1 MAETQGGVVV
11 IKFKADT
18 TDLEKAKKTIS
29 NFNKQEL
36 AQERNELARQRNE
49 LAKQRNEINAI
60 NAATKAKVAEIRRE
74 EAITKRIKANN
85 DSLRNTANE
94 RLATE
99 RNRLAAERN
108 GIAQQRAGIAALNA
122 QTKQYDAHT
131 KRIKVDNDRIN
142 QAIKNRIATEKLN
155 LQAQKQQN
163 SMYKKMNASAGKLN
177 TTIKAIGS
185 QLLAFASI
193 AAIANFAKA
202 CVTASSDV
210 VEIQNVVDNA
220 FPSMTK
226 EIDEWAKNSV
236 KQFGM
241 AQSEAKKYA
250 SMFGLISRSAG
261 LAEKDAYKLGT
272 NLTALTADI
281 GSMLNMKNEEVF
293 TKLRSGILS
302 GETESIKQLGI
313 SMTETDIQ
321 AWLLTKGITDQYRTM
336 SQADKIAVRY
346 NYTLEKT
353 KLMQGDFAA
362 TNGTWANQTKQLSS
376 NIKELQ
382 ANLGTFLRTA
392 LLPLLQVL
400 NKIIAAAN
408 NATIAF
414 KNFLSK
420 TFNIKFDNT
429 GISEGTEAIEEG
441 LGGIEESA
449 NDAAAAIKKT
459 LGPLDQLN
467 ILGEKNSG
475 SKTAGVGF
483 GIMDLGEVESKD
495 VGGDDLN
502 QKNELLGKIAE
513 KAKEIATS
521 FKSGWD
527 MDFDPTKWE
536 RVKDSLSG
544 IKKTIT
550 EIATS
555 DETKNA
561 LDDYANRMANSFG
574 RISASVANIGGS
586 IAVNVTE
593 GMNRAL
599 ANHKDEIQTTLV
611 ETLDLKARQGE
622 ISAKASEAVAT
633 IASTLESE
641 GSIRITSA
649 LDGILISAGATV
661 TRLYERLKTD
671 ILDMLVRPL
680 ADNAGKFKETF
691 DTIQEYLAPMFES
704 VESFVTETG
713 QGLVDMY
720 DQHFAPMFQAIGE
733 FLSEMTSFYND
744 VLKIFVDKYLAQI
757 SDWFTDFTENKLKP
771 LWANITEMFGEIA
784 DAIKNAL
791 PIIEP
796 ILKIIMGLI
805 AAIVSVV
812 LDILIPVIENVINV
826 AVDVID
832 GIIVA
837 IKGSLK
843 VINGLITGDFAKVIE
858 GIVDIVGGV
867 MERIAGVVDGVINTI
882 VDAINNLF
890 NTSFSHSNLVGFVK
904 NLVNSIIGTVKGG
917 KESETSGKS
926 SGKTSN
932 VRHFANGGAFL
943 PGHEVLGILG
953 DNKHEREYAL
963 TESHLDDIARRTAS
977 ILQGGQSAQ
986 AAGVGNINLQIQMDG
1001 EWLDARILKVS
1012 ETNDFRG

>member
-18 TDLEKAKKTIS
+18 TDLENAKKTIS
-29 NFNKQEL
+29 NFSKQEL

-74 EAITKRIKANN
+74 EAITKRIKADN
-85 DSLRNTANE
+85 DALKNKANE
-94 RLATE
+94 RLAIE

-108 GIAQQRAGIAALNA
+108 GISQQRAGIAALNA

-142 QAIKNRIATEKLN
+142 QAIKNRIAAEKLN

-163 SMYKKMNASAGKLN
+163 SMYKKMNTSAGKLN

-193 AAIANFAKA
+193 AAIVNFAKA

-220 FPSMTK
+220 FPSMSK
-226 EIDEWAKNSV
+226 EIDDWAKNSV

-241 AQSEAKKYA
+241 AQAEAKKYA

-293 TKLRSGILS
+293 TKLRSGVLS

-313 SMTETDIQ
+313 SMTETDVQ
-321 AWLLTKGITDQYRTM
+321 AWLMSKGINENYRQMT
-336 SQADKIAVRY
+336 QAQKIAVRY
-346 NYTLEKT
+346 NYVLEKT

-362 TNGTWANQTKQLSS
+362 TNGTWANQTKQLGA

-441 LGGIEESA
+441 LGGVEESA

-475 SKTAGVGF
+475 SKSAGVG
-483 GIMDLGEVESKD
+483 GAIMDLGD
-495 VGGDDLN
+495 VKAEDNGEDLN
-502 QKNELLGKIAE
+502 QKNELLGRIAE

-527 MDFDPTKWE
+527 MDFDPTKWD

-561 LDDYANRMANSFG
+561 LDGYANRMANSFG

-622 ISAKASEAVAT
+622 ITARASEAVAT

-649 LDGILISAGATV
+649 LDGILISVSSTV

-671 ILDMLVRPL
+671 ILDMLVKPL
-680 ADNAGKFKETF
+680 ADNAGKFKDTF
-691 DTIQEYLAPMFES
+691 DTIQGYLAPMFES

-720 DQHFAPMFQAIGE
+720 DEHFAPMFQAIGE

-796 ILKIIMGLI
+796 ILKVLMGMM

-812 LDILIPVIENVINV
+812 LDVLIPVIENVINV

-932 VRHFANGGAFL
+932 VRHFADGGAFL

-953 DNKHEREYAL
+953 DNKHEKEYAL
-963 TESHLDDIARRTAS
+963 TESHLDEIARRTAS
-977 ILQGGQSAQ
+977 ILQGGQPAQ
-986 AAGVGNINLQIQMDG
+986 VAGVGNINLQIQMDG

>member
-18 TDLEKAKKTIS
+18 TDLENAKKTIS
-29 NFNKQEL
+29 NFSKQEL

-49 LAKQRNEINAI
+49 LTKQRNEINAL
-60 NAATKAKVAEIRRE
+60 NAATREKVANIRRE
-74 EAITKRIKANN
+74 EAITKRIKADN
-85 DSLRNTANE
+85 DALKNKANE
-94 RLATE
+94 QLAIE
-99 RNRLAAERN
+99 RNKLAAQRN

-122 QTKQYDAHT
+122 QTKKYDAET

-142 QAIKNRIATEKLN
+142 HAIKNRLATEKLN

-163 SMYKKMNASAGKLN
+163 SMYKKMHSSAGKLN

-193 AAIANFAKA
+193 AAIVNFAKA

-220 FPSMTK
+220 FPSMSK
-226 EIDEWAKNSV
+226 EIDDWAKNSV

-293 TKLRSGILS
+293 TKLRSGVLS

-313 SMTETDIQ
+313 SMTETDVQ
-321 AWLLTKGITDQYRTM
+321 AWLMSKGINENYRQMT
-336 SQADKIAVRY
+336 QAQKIAVRY
-346 NYTLEKT
+346 NYVLEKT
-353 KLMQGDFAA
+353 NLMQGDFAR
-362 TNGTWANQTKQLSS
+362 NQGTWANQTKQLDS
-376 NIKELQ
+376 NIKTLQ
-382 ANLGTFLRTA
+382 ENLGTFLRTA

-400 NKIIAAAN
+400 NKIIEAAN

-429 GISEGTEAIEEG
+429 GISEGTQTIEEG

-449 NDAAAAIKKT
+449 NDAATAIKKT

-467 ILGEKNSG
+467 ILGEKNSD
-475 SKTAGVGF
+475 SKSAGVG
-483 GIMDLGEVESKD
+483 GAIMDLGD
-495 VGGDDLN
+495 VKAEDSGEDLN
-502 QKNELLGKIAE
+502 QKNELLGRIAE

-527 MDFDPTKWE
+527 MDFDPTKWD
-536 RVKDSLSG
+536 RVKESLSG

-550 EIATS
+550 EIVTS

-671 ILDMLVRPL
+671 ILDMLVKPL

-757 SDWFTDFTENKLKP
+757 SEWFTDFTENKLKP

-796 ILKIIMGLI
+796 ILKVIMGLI
-805 AAIVSVV
+805 AAIVSLI
-812 LDILIPVIENVINV
+812 LDIVIPVIENVINIV
-826 AVDVID
+826 TDVLD
-832 GIIVA
+832 GIVSMIEG
-837 IKGSLK
+837 ILE

-867 MERIAGVVDGVINTI
+867 MESIAGVVDGVINTI
-882 VDAINNLF
+882 IDAINNLF

-904 NLVNSIIGTVKGG
+904 NLVNSIIGTVKSG

-932 VRHFANGGAFL
+932 VRHFADGGAFL

-986 AAGVGNINLQIQMDG
+986 VAGVGNINLQIQMDG

>member
-18 TDLEKAKKTIS
+18 TDLENAKKTIS
-29 NFNKQEL
+29 NFSKQEL
-36 AQERNELARQRNE
+36 AHERNELARQRNE

-60 NAATKAKVAEIRRE
+60 NAATREKVANIRRE
-74 EAITKRIKANN
+74 EAITKRIKADN
-85 DSLRNTANE
+85 DALKNKANE
-94 RLATE
+94 QLAIE
-99 RNRLAAERN
+99 RNKLAAQRN

-122 QTKQYDAHT
+122 QTKKYDAET

-142 QAIKNRIATEKLN
+142 HAIKNRLTAEKLN

-163 SMYKKMNASAGKLN
+163 SMYKKMHSSAGKLN

-220 FPSMTK
+220 FPSMSK
-226 EIDEWAKNSV
+226 EIDDWAKNSV

-293 TKLRSGILS
+293 TKLRSGVLS

-313 SMTETDIQ
+313 SMTETDVQ
-321 AWLLTKGITDQYRTM
+321 AWLMSKGINENYRQMT
-336 SQADKIAVRY
+336 QAQKIAVRY
-346 NYTLEKT
+346 NYVLEKT
-353 KLMQGDFAA
+353 NLMQGDFAR
-362 TNGTWANQTKQLSS
+362 NQNTWANQSKQLGS

-382 ANLGTFLRTA
+382 ENLGTFLRTA

-400 NKIIAAAN
+400 NKIIEAAN

-441 LGGIEESA
+441 LGGVEESA
-449 NDAAAAIKKT
+449 NDAATAIKKT

-475 SKTAGVGF
+475 SKSAGVG
-483 GIMDLGEVESKD
+483 GAIMDLGD
-495 VGGDDLN
+495 VKTEDTGEDLN

-527 MDFDPTKWE
+527 SSFDPSKWDKIKIS
-536 RVKDSLSG
+536 VDG
-544 IKKTIT
+544 IGKTIKD
-550 EIATS
+550 IITS
-555 DETKNA
+555 KETQNA
-561 LDDYANRMANSFG
+561 ANNFANVFANSAG
-574 RISASVANIGGS
+574 RIAADVTNIAGS
-586 IAVNVTE
+586 IAVNLTE
-593 GMNRAL
+593 GTNRAL
-599 ANHKDEIQTTLV
+599 ENHKDQIQQTIV
-611 ETLDLKARQGE
+611 DVFDF
-622 ISAKASEAVAT
+622 SAKRAEIAANTADAFST

-641 GSIRITSA
+641 GSIRITA
-649 LDGILISAGATV
+649 ATEGILISVGATA
-661 TRLYERLKTD
+661 TQLAERLGTD
-671 ILDMLVRPL
+671 ISDVFTRWIVDNQDKIKEHLDMV
-680 ADNAGKFKETF
+680 
-691 DTIQEYLAPMFES
+691 QEDLAPAFEAIEKYVTEANETTVKAYDEHIHPMFDEIAQFFS
-704 VESFVTETG
+704 NVESFF
-713 QGLVDMY
+713 LDII
-720 DQHFAPMFQAIGE
+720 AP
-733 FLSEMTSFYND
+733 
-744 VLKIFVDKYLAQI
+744 FVDKYLTQI
-757 SDWFTDFTENKLKP
+757 SDWFVDFTENKLKP
-771 LWANITEMFGEIA
+771 LWNNLVEMFSEIA
-784 DAIKNAL
+784 DGIREIL

-796 ILKIIMGLI
+796 VIKVILALII
-805 AAIVSVV
+805 AVTSVILDV
-812 LDILIPVIENVINV
+812 LLPIIEQIITVT
-826 AVDVID
+826 VDVVD
-832 GIIVA
+832 GIISV
-837 IKGSLK
+837 IKGAIQLI
-843 VINGLITGDFAKVIE
+843 VGLITGDFRKAIE
-858 GIVDIVGGV
+858 GIINIVGGV
-867 MERIAGVVDGVINTI
+867 METIAGIVDGVINTI
-882 VDAINNLF
+882 VDSINNLF

-904 NLVNSIIGTVKGG
+904 NLVSSLIGSVKGE
-917 KESETSGKS
+917 KSSETSGKS
-926 SGKTSN
+926 SGKSSK
-932 VRHFANGGAFL
+932 VHHFADGGAFL

-963 TESHLDDIARRTAS
+963 TESHLDEIARRTAS
-977 ILQGGQSAQ
+977 ILQGGQPAQ
-986 AAGVGNINLQIQMDG
+986 VAGVGNINLQIQMDG

>member
-18 TDLEKAKKTIS
+18 TDLENAKKTIS
-29 NFNKQEL
+29 NFSKQEL
-36 AQERNELARQRNE
+36 AAERNELARQRNE
-49 LAKQRNEINAI
+49 LAKQRNEINAL
-60 NAATKAKVAEIRRE
+60 NAATREKVANIRRE
-74 EAITKRIKANN
+74 EAITKRIKADN
-85 DSLRNTANE
+85 DALKNKANE
-94 RLATE
+94 QLAIE
-99 RNRLAAERN
+99 RNRLAAQRN

-122 QTKQYDAHT
+122 QTKKYDAET

-142 QAIKNRIATEKLN
+142 HAIKNRLATEKLN

-163 SMYKKMNASAGKLN
+163 SMYKKMHSSAGKLN

-220 FPSMTK
+220 FPSMSK
-226 EIDEWAKNSV
+226 EIDDWAKNSV

-241 AQSEAKKYA
+241 AQAEAKKYA

-293 TKLRSGILS
+293 TKLRSGVLS

-313 SMTETDIQ
+313 SMTEADVQ
-321 AWLLTKGITDQYRTM
+321 AWLMSKGINENYRQMT
-336 SQADKIAVRY
+336 QAQKIAVRY
-346 NYTLEKT
+346 NYVLEKT

-362 TNGTWANQTKQLSS
+362 TNGTWANQTKQLGA

-400 NKIIAAAN
+400 NKIIDAAN

-429 GISEGTEAIEEG
+429 GISEGTQAIEEG
-441 LGGIEESA
+441 LGGVEESA

-475 SKTAGVGF
+475 SKTAGVGA
-483 GIMDLGEVESKD
+483 IMDLGD
-495 VGGDDLN
+495 VKAEDAGNGDLN

-527 MDFDPTKWE
+527 SSFDPTKWD
-536 RVKDSLSG
+536 KIKTSIDG
-544 IKKTIT
+544 IGKTIKD
-550 EIATS
+550 IITS
-555 DETKNA
+555 KETQNA
-561 LDDYANRMANSFG
+561 ANNFANVFANSVG
-574 RISASVANIGGS
+574 RIAADVTNIAGS
-586 IAVNVTE
+586 IAINFTE
-593 GMNRAL
+593 GTNRAL
-599 ANHKDEIQTTLV
+599 ENHKDQIQQTIV
-611 ETLDLKARQGE
+611 DVFDF
-622 ISAKASEAVAT
+622 SAKRAEIAANTADAFST

-641 GSIRITSA
+641 GSIRITA
-649 LDGILISAGATV
+649 ATEGILISVGATA
-661 TRLYERLKTD
+661 TQLAERLGTD
-671 ILDMLVRPL
+671 ISDVFTRWIV
-680 ADNAGKFKETF
+680 DNQDKIKEYL
-691 DTIQEYLAPMFES
+691 DTIQEDLAPAFEALEKYITDGNEAT
-704 VESFVTETG
+704 VKA
-713 QGLVDMY
+713 Y
-720 DQHFAPMFQAIGE
+720 DEHIHPMFDEIAQ
-733 FLSEMTSFYND
+733 FLSNIEGFFYD
-744 VLKIFVDKYLAQI
+744 IITPFVDKYLTQI
-757 SDWFTDFTENKLKP
+757 SDWFVDFTENKLTP
-771 LWANITEMFGEIA
+771 LWHNLIEMFSEIA
-784 DAIKNAL
+784 DGIREIL

-796 ILKIIMGLI
+796 VIKIIMGLI
-805 AAIVSVV
+805 AVIVSVILDV
-812 LDILIPVIENVINV
+812 LLPTIEQIVTV

-832 GIIVA
+832 AIVSV
-837 IKGSLK
+837 IKGAIQLI
-843 VINGLITGDFAKVIE
+843 VGLITGDFRKAIE
-858 GIVDIVGGV
+858 GIINIVGGV
-867 MERIAGVVDGVINTI
+867 METIAGIVDGVINTI
-882 VDAINNLF
+882 VDSINNLF

-904 NLVNSIIGTVKGG
+904 NLVSSLIGSVKGG

-932 VRHFANGGAFL
+932 VHHFANGGAFL

-977 ILQGGQSAQ
+977 ILQGGQPAQ
-986 AAGVGNINLQIQMDG
+986 VAGVGNINLQIQMDG

>member
-18 TDLEKAKKTIS
+18 TDLENAKKTIS
-29 NFNKQEL
+29 NFSKQEL
-36 AQERNELARQRNE
+36 AAERNELARQRNE

-74 EAITKRIKANN
+74 EAITKRIKADN
-85 DSLRNTANE
+85 DALKNKANE
-94 RLATE
+94 RLAVE
-99 RNRLAAERN
+99 RNRLAAQRN

-122 QTKQYDAHT
+122 QTKKYDAET

-142 QAIKNRIATEKLN
+142 HAIKNRLAAEKLN

-163 SMYKKMNASAGKLN
+163 SMYKKMHSSAGKLN

-220 FPSMTK
+220 FPSMSK
-226 EIDEWAKNSV
+226 EIDDWAKNSV

-293 TKLRSGILS
+293 TKLRSGVLS

-313 SMTETDIQ
+313 SMTETDVQ
-321 AWLLTKGITDQYRTM
+321 AWLMSKGINENYRQMT
-336 SQADKIAVRY
+336 QAQKIAVRY
-346 NYTLEKT
+346 NYVLEKT

-362 TNGTWANQTKQLSS
+362 TNGTWANQTKQLGA

-441 LGGIEESA
+441 LGGVEESA

-475 SKTAGVGF
+475 SKTAGVG
-483 GIMDLGEVESKD
+483 GAIMDLGD
-495 VGGDDLN
+495 VKTEDTGEDLN
-502 QKNELLGKIAE
+502 QKNELLGKVAE

-521 FKSGWD
+521 FKSGWN
-527 MDFDPTKWE
+527 MDFDPTKWD
-536 RVKDSLSG
+536 RVKESLSG

-586 IAVNVTE
+586 IAVNLTE

-622 ISAKASEAVAT
+622 ITAKASEAVAT

-649 LDGILISAGATV
+649 LDGILISASSTV

-704 VESFVTETG
+704 VENFVTETG

-757 SDWFTDFTENKLKP
+757 SEWFTDFTENKLKP

-796 ILKIIMGLI
+796 ILKVIMGLI
-805 AAIVSVV
+805 AAIVSLI
-812 LDILIPVIENVINV
+812 LDIVIPVIENVINV
-826 AVDVID
+826 VTDVLD
-832 GIIVA
+832 GIISM
-837 IKGSLK
+837 IKGVLE

-858 GIVDIVGGV
+858 GIVNIVGGV
-867 MERIAGVVDGVINTI
+867 METIAGIVDGVINTI
-882 VDAINNLF
+882 VDSINNLF

-926 SGKTSN
+926 SGKSSK
-932 VRHFANGGAFL
+932 VHHFADGGAFL
-943 PGHEVLGILG
+943 PGHEVLGVLG

-963 TESHLDDIARRTAS
+963 TESHLDEIARRTAS
-977 ILQGGQSAQ
+977 ILQGGQPAQ
-986 AAGVGNINLQIQMDG
+986 VAGVGNINLQIQMDG

>member
-74 EAITKRIKANN
+74 EAITKRIKADN
-85 DSLRNTANE
+85 DALKNKANE

-193 AAIANFAKA
+193 AAIVNFAKA

-220 FPSMTK
+220 FPSMSK
-226 EIDEWAKNSV
+226 EIDDWAKNSV

-241 AQSEAKKYA
+241 AQAEAKKYA

-293 TKLRSGILS
+293 TKLRSGVLS

-313 SMTETDIQ
+313 SMTETDVQ
-321 AWLLTKGITDQYRTM
+321 AWLMSKGINENYRQMT
-336 SQADKIAVRY
+336 QAQKIAVRY
-346 NYTLEKT
+346 NYVLEKT
-353 KLMQGDFAA
+353 NLMQGDFAR
-362 TNGTWANQTKQLSS
+362 NQGTWANQTKQLDA
-376 NIKELQ
+376 NIKGLQ

-400 NKIIAAAN
+400 NKIIEAAN

-441 LGGIEESA
+441 LGGVEESA
-449 NDAAAAIKKT
+449 NDAATAIKKT

-475 SKTAGVGF
+475 SKTAGVG
-483 GIMDLGEVESKD
+483 GAIMDLGDVETKD
-495 VGGDDLN
+495 TGGDLN

-527 MDFDPTKWE
+527 MDFDPTKWD

-561 LDDYANRMANSFG
+561 MNDYANRMANSFG

-586 IAVNVTE
+586 IAVNVME

-622 ISAKASEAVAT
+622 ITAKASEAVAT

-649 LDGILISAGATV
+649 LDGILISAGSTI

-671 ILDMLVRPL
+671 ILDMLVKPL
-680 ADNAGKFKETF
+680 ADNAEKFKETF

-720 DQHFAPMFQAIGE
+720 DQHFSPMFQAIGE

-757 SDWFTDFTENKLKP
+757 SEWFTDFTENKLKP

-796 ILKIIMGLI
+796 ILKIIMGLL

-904 NLVNSIIGTVKGG
+904 NLVSSLIGSVKGE
-917 KESETSGKS
+917 KSSETSGKTSSKS
-926 SGKTSN
+926 SGVHKY
-932 VRHFANGGAFL
+932 ANGGAFL

-953 DNKHEREYAL
+953 DNKHEKEYAL

-977 ILQGGQSAQ
+977 ILQGGQPAQ
-986 AAGVGNINLQIQMDG
+986 VAGVGNINLQIQMDG